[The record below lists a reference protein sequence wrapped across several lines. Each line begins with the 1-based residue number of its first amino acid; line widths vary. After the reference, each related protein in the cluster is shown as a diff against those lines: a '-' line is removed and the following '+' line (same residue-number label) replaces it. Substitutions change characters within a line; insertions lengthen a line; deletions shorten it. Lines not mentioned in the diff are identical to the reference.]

1 MWRGHDAGEYNG
13 PIPKLQMVHSP
24 LTRTVRIAARMM
36 VSQLRSGLQESRE
49 RLFAS
54 IRGLSEEQ
62 FRYVPAGETYAVATH
77 LAHVLRI
84 ERVFAERARTA
95 LSEDEPAVASTSVKN
110 DDDPVLAQHLAVPQ
124 IIHGMLNVRRE
135 LDALLSACDET
146 ALHRAVVH
154 ERVGRMTIAE
164 IAVKMAAHEDE
175 HAAEIAK
182 LVRHAPSS
190 GRVII
195 PLTRRS

>member
-1 MWRGHDAGEYNG
+1 
-13 PIPKLQMVHSP
+13 
-24 LTRTVRIAARMM
+24 MM
-36 VSQLRSGLQESRE
+36 VPQLRSGLQGSRE

-62 FRYVPAGETYAVATH
+62 FRYVSAGETYAIATH
-77 LAHVLRI
+77 LAHLLRI
-84 ERVFAERARTA
+84 ERVFTERARA
-95 LSEDEPAVASTSVKN
+95 ARSEHEPLVVSTSVKN
-110 DDDPVLAQHLAVPQ
+110 GDDPALAQHLAVPQ

-135 LDALLSACDET
+135 LDGVLAACDERG
-146 ALHRAVVH
+146 LYRAVVH
-154 ERVGRMTIAE
+154 ERIGRMTIAD

-182 LVRHAPSS
+182 LVRHVPSS